1 MFLSKL
7 LSLKNPRYLGEEYR
21 SKAIL
26 LNNTSF
32 FTIGLCVLITI
43 GCFVFNFRQGKIIM
57 SSCTL
62 CFFGIYYYFR
72 KGGGLVACSNLYLT
86 VTAIVILLSCYYSGL
101 FASPVL
107 YWSIVLPL
115 YAFWLLGTRY
125 GFLWLGIALLM
136 QLTILTFGTLDIHAA
151 HPFDFYAPGN
161 VGLLYVLVVL
171 LITNVAIFC
180 YDFETGK
187 IRALFNVEM
196 EKTAISETLGRLEL
210 TKQKLE
216 KAEKHKDLF
225 LSQMSHEMRTPMN
238 AIVGLTNLMLEQQ
251 NGNNDLRIVNQSAR
265 NLLGIIDDILD
276 ITRVQSGKFSFNYRD
291 FETAPFF
298 EGTAKPLHLRAS
310 EKNLYFDLVIKP
322 GVPAAINSDP
332 VRLAQIINNL
342 AGNGIK
348 FTSTGGVRI
357 IMDYEPSLKGNSQ
370 FDGLLIQV
378 TDTGIGI
385 SADRQEVVFEVFKQA
400 DDEVYRKY
408 GGTGLGLSITR
419 QLVDAAG
426 GTISIE
432 SERYRGT
439 TLKVVFPV
447 KKAKEIKEEKGH
459 PALDAHVIETL
470 GKIRILVVDDY
481 DINRLVTIKSIHSEV
496 PGMQIDEAV
505 NGQEAIDMLGRNAY
519 DLLLMD
525 VQMPVMDGLETTR
538 WIREDKKH
546 GIHTTRIIGLTSYAM
561 KDDEARCRQAGMD
574 DYLSKPFEK
583 HDLLMKMYRLVS
595 RPAAN

>member
-26 LNNTSF
+26 LNNTSL
-32 FTIGLCVLITI
+32 FTIVMCIVLTI

-57 SSCTL
+57 SSCTVSL
-62 CFFGIYYYFR
+62 MGIYYYFR
-72 KGGGLVACSNLYLT
+72 TGGGLVACSNLYLT
-86 VTAIVILLSCYYSGL
+86 VAAVVILLSCYYSGL
-101 FASPVL
+101 FTSPVL
-107 YWSIVLPL
+107 YWSVILPM

-125 GFLWLGIALLM
+125 GLIWLGIALLM
-136 QLTILTFGTLDIHAA
+136 QLTILTFGTLDIQAR

-171 LITNVAIFC
+171 LITNIAIFC

-196 EKTAISETLGRLEL
+196 EKTAISEAMHRLEL
-210 TKQKLE
+210 TRQKLE

-238 AIVGLTNLMLEQQ
+238 AIVGLTNLMMEQQ
-251 NGNNDLRIVNQSAR
+251 NGNNDLQIVNQSAR

-291 FETAPFF
+291 VETVPFF
-298 EGTAKPLHLRAS
+298 EATAKPLSIRAA

-322 GVPAAINSDP
+322 SLPAVISCDP
-332 VRLAQIINNL
+332 IRLTQIINNL

-348 FTSTGGVRI
+348 FTSSGGVRVTI
-357 IMDYEPSLKGNSQ
+357 DYEPGLKNKET

-385 SADRQEVVFEVFKQA
+385 PEDKQELVFEMFKQA
-400 DDEVYRKY
+400 DEEVYRKY

-419 QLVDAAG
+419 QLVEAAG
-426 GTISIE
+426 GTITMH
-432 SERYRGT
+432 SEKYRGT
-439 TLKVVFPV
+439 TVQVMFPV
-447 KKAKEIKEEKGH
+447 KKVNAQTAATG
-459 PALDAHVIETL
+459 VQGIEPGIIERL
-470 GKIRILVVDDY
+470 KPLRVLVVDDY
-481 DINRLVTIKSIHSEV
+481 DVNRHVTIKTIHSEV

-505 NGQEAIDMLGRNAY
+505 NGQEAIDMISKQVY
-519 DLLLMD
+519 DLVLMD
-525 VQMPVMDGLETTR
+525 VQMPVMDGLEATR
-538 WIREDKKH
+538 WIRADKKH
-546 GIHTTRIIGLTSYAM
+546 RIHTTRIIGLTSYAM
-561 KDDEARCRQAGMD
+561 KDDQAQCLRAGMN

-583 HDLLMKMYRLVS
+583 HDLLMKMYRL
-595 RPAAN
+595 ANGNP

>member
-1 MFLSKL
+1 V
-7 LSLKNPRYLGEEYR
+7 R
-21 SKAIL
+21 
-26 LNNTSF
+26 
-32 FTIGLCVLITI
+32 ITI
-43 GCFVFNFRQGKIIM
+43 
-57 SSCTL
+57 
-62 CFFGIYYYFR
+62 
-72 KGGGLVACSNLYLT
+72 
-86 VTAIVILLSCYYSGL
+86 
-101 FASPVL
+101 
-107 YWSIVLPL
+107 
-115 YAFWLLGTRY
+115 
-125 GFLWLGIALLM
+125 
-136 QLTILTFGTLDIHAA
+136 
-151 HPFDFYAPGN
+151 
-161 VGLLYVLVVL
+161 
-171 LITNVAIFC
+171 
-180 YDFETGK
+180 
-187 IRALFNVEM
+187 
-196 EKTAISETLGRLEL
+196 
-210 TKQKLE
+210 
-216 KAEKHKDLF
+216 
-225 LSQMSHEMRTPMN
+225 
-238 AIVGLTNLMLEQQ
+238 
-251 NGNNDLRIVNQSAR
+251 
-265 NLLGIIDDILD
+265 
-276 ITRVQSGKFSFNYRD
+276 
-291 FETAPFF
+291 
-298 EGTAKPLHLRAS
+298 
-310 EKNLYFDLVIKP
+310 
-322 GVPAAINSDP
+322 
-332 VRLAQIINNL
+332 
-342 AGNGIK
+342 
-348 FTSTGGVRI
+348 
-357 IMDYEPSLKGNSQ
+357 DYQPSLKGNGQ

-447 KKAKEIKEEKGH
+447 KKAKTITEEKGL
-459 PALDAHVIETL
+459 PALDTHVIETL

-583 HDLLMKMYRLVS
+583 QDLLMKMYRLVG
-595 RPAAN
+595 RPTAN